1 MSGVG
6 DGREVELWPRVAGES
21 ATIKMSTTVGKI
33 KRVRTVAP
41 SASDFAAL
49 VEMYGST
56 PATDEPSI
64 RETSPGRLSE
74 NGILGGESDRE
85 GGRKVAVNTNLM
97 VRRSYSSGMLEE
109 GWPLEI
115 VV

>member
-1 MSGVG
+1 MRADDCHHRFVG
-6 DGREVELWPRVAGES
+6 TTPIADTQGAPRQPYSLDAVP
-21 ATIKMSTTVGKI
+21 
-33 KRVRTVAP
+33 P
-41 SASDFAAL
+41 S
-49 VEMYGST
+49 ST

-85 GGRKVAVNTNLM
+85 SGRKVAVNTNLM

-109 GWPLEI
+109 GWPLA
-115 VV
+115 